1 MQSSAQTLNSYIHLL
16 VSSRKAD
23 QLESNVAQSLSQ
35 NVASSPWK
43 GTDAEAFRQNW
54 QTDLSPKIQQVVA
67 SLREAADSVDRNA
80 DEQDRTSSVT
90 SGTSG
95 TPSNSTSTSPASPE
109 SHSPGSSTGNTP
121 SSTGGETSPA
131 PSQNG
136 APPSQGSGQTTAHF
150 ENSVNIASVR
160 RPTTTARMASNASIS
175 PTSTRPT
182 SLASQ
187 PTLHSAVV
195 TQKTSSE
202 IQASSTSRRSA
213 PAVAPRSATSCV

>member
-1 MQSSAQTLNSYIHLL
+1 MAIVGADVEQLHALARQF
-16 VSSRKAD
+16 REKAD
-23 QLESNVAQSLSQ
+23 QLESNVARSLSQ

-43 GTDAEAFRQNW
+43 GTDAETFRQNW

-67 SLREAADSVDRNA
+67 SLRDAADSVDRNA

-95 TPSNSTSTSPASPE
+95 TPSNSTSTSPVSQE
-109 SHSPGSSTGNTP
+109 SHSPQREGKRPQLPHRTEHRLPRVLGR
-121 SSTGGETSPA
+121 
-131 PSQNG
+131 
-136 APPSQGSGQTTAHF
+136 PPRASRISA
-150 ENSVNIASVR
+150 NVASVR

-182 SLASQ
+182 SSASR
-187 PTLHSAVV
+187 PTLHLAAVM
-195 TQKTSSE
+195 QKTSSE

-213 PAVAPRSATSCV
+213 PVVAPRSATSCV